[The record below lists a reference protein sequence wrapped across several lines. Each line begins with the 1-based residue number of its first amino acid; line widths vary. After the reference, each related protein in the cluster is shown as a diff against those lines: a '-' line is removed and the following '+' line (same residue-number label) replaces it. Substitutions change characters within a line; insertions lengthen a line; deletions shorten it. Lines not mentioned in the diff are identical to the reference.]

1 MSLHAEAREGHWIS
15 SSIIFHFILYDRVS
29 YKLEVLC
36 FGQAGWL
43 ESCQTLPVCFS
54 ALGSL
59 ACTAVPIFYLGTR
72 DFNLGPNAGTA
83 LLLTGPS
90 S

>member
-1 MSLHAEAREGHWIS
+1 MHLHAEAREGHWIS
-15 SSIIFHFILYDRVS
+15 STIFHFILYDRVS

-36 FGQAGWL
+36 FFPGWL
-43 ESCQTLPVCFS
+43 ARAFLNSACLLS